1 LNRRATIGLA
11 AIALLISAGPPSPA
25 VPQTALRSVEVDGTA
40 FRITLADGHVLGQ
53 DELPGVRLMIGDGSG
68 RQRAIRIDAVERD
81 PRDPDAEIMLYSLS
95 EQDAASGEWRDLCE
109 PDPHGRRL
117 GFPLAGGFTGDG
129 RHIEMSGR
137 FLITCT
143 GGAEGKCVRFGYKP
157 WRRGPDGVSLAPY
170 YQTCVRLVRADYCGD
185 GIGHTRNGTPI
196 DLFDTIGIQSDE
208 VAPGMTFEAAW
219 GPDGA
224 VCVRRTRLKAVLD
237 PAALVQQCPHLAGN
251 VGETCDEA
259 TPALLFNRSFA
270 R

>member
-1 LNRRATIGLA
+1 
-11 AIALLISAGPPSPA
+11 
-25 VPQTALRSVEVDGTA
+25 
-40 FRITLADGHVLGQ
+40 
-53 DELPGVRLMIGDGSG
+53 
-68 RQRAIRIDAVERD
+68 
-81 PRDPDAEIMLYSLS
+81 MLYSLS

-109 PDPHGRRL
+109 PDPDGRRL